1 MAVARRIKERR
12 AIMATVTGTSSV
24 CFFNFHI
31 SGESSSSRVMLIN
44 LGSQNICSDNP
55 TSVAAMGD
63 SDATIKWKPKL

>member
-12 AIMATVTGTSSV
+12 AIMATITGTSSV
-24 CFFNFHI
+24 YLFNFHI
-31 SGESSSSRVMLIN
+31 SGETSSSPVILIN
-44 LGSQNICSDNP
+44 QVSKNICSNSP